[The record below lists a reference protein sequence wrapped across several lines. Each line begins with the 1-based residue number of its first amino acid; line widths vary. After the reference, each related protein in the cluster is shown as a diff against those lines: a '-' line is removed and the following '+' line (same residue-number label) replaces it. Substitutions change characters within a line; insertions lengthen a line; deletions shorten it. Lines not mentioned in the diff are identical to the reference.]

1 MKFGGTSLR
10 DAQRIKVV
18 AGIIKRYL
26 HQKPVIVASAHH
38 GVTEKLIALAHGTDR
53 NVRQRRIRLWRKIER
68 LHLKIIK
75 DLGLSSHIIKDL
87 LDELKEYIKSINQKP
102 TLKQLDR
109 IVCYGERLST
119 RIIAAY
125 LNRHSIH
132 SKAFDAFDVGLVTD
146 SHFGQA
152 HPLSESY
159 PAINKCLKPLI
170 RRNIVPVITGYIA
183 KDRDNNITTLGRNG
197 SDYTATILASAL
209 DADEVQLWSDSAG
222 IMTADPR
229 IVPDARQLQTI
240 TFDEASELAYYGRR
254 FHPYTLIPAIHKN
267 IPVKILNTY
276 QPEADGTAIIKK
288 EKRRLTPFLKSIVY
302 KKDIF
307 LITIISPRMLMQYG
321 FLEKIFRI
329 FARYKIVIDMI
340 ATSEVSVSIT
350 TDRKLYLAEALK
362 EISKFA
368 QIKLQ
373 DKQAVVCVIGEDI
386 KRLHGISGDIF
397 SSLRDNSIETKM
409 ISQGATR
416 TNIAFVV
423 DNNDVKKA
431 VRSLHNVLFTPTE
444 LPKV

>member
-1 MKFGGTSLR
+1 MIIMKFGGTSLR
-10 DAQRIKVV
+10 NAQRIKVV
-18 AGIIKRYL
+18 ASIIKRYL
-26 HQKPVIVASAHH
+26 SRKPVIVVSAHH
-38 GVTEKLIALAHGTDR
+38 GVTEQLIALAHKTDSV
-53 NVRQRRIRLWRKIER
+53 NKIEH
-68 LHLKIIK
+68 LHLKIINN
-75 DLGLSSHIIKDL
+75 LGLSGHLIKDL
-87 LDELKEYIKSINQKP
+87 IDELKEYVKSISQKP

-109 IVCYGERLST
+109 IVSYGERLSV

-132 SKAFDAFDVGLVTD
+132 SKPFDAFDAGLVTD

-152 HPLSESY
+152 HPLPESY
-159 PAINKCLKPLI
+159 QAINKRLKPLI

-183 KDRDNNITTLGRNG
+183 KDKDDNITTLGRNG

-229 IVPDARQLQTI
+229 IVPEARQLETI
-240 TFDEASELAYYGRR
+240 TFDEASELAYYSRR

-276 QPEADGTAIIKK
+276 QPEAEGTAIIKS
-288 EKRRLTPFLKSIVY
+288 EKKKLVPALKSIVY

-321 FLEKIFRI
+321 FLEKIFSV
-329 FARYKIVIDMI
+329 FARYRIVIDMI

-350 TDRKLYLAEALK
+350 TDRKLYLTEALK

-373 DKQAVVCVIGEDI
+373 DKQAVICVIGDDI
-386 KRLHGISGDIF
+386 KRLPGISGDIF
-397 SSLRDNSIETKM
+397 SALRDNSIEVKM

-416 TNIAFVV
+416 TNIAFLV
-423 DNNDVKKA
+423 DNNKVNES
-431 VRSLHNVLFTPTE
+431 VRVLHSVLFT
-444 LPKV
+444 

>member
-18 AGIIKRYL
+18 VSIIKRYL
-26 HQKPVIVASAHH
+26 PQKPVIVASAHH
-38 GVTEKLIALAHGTDR
+38 GVTEKLIALAHGTG
-53 NVRQRRIRLWRKIER
+53 NINEIER

-75 DLGLSSHIIKDL
+75 DLGLSSHLIKDL
-87 LDELKEYIKSINQKP
+87 LDELKDYAAGIKQKP

-119 RIIAAY
+119 RTIAAY

-132 SKAFDAFDVGLVTD
+132 SKAFDAFDIGLVTD

-152 HPLSESY
+152 HPLPESY
-159 PAINKCLKPLI
+159 PAINKRLKPLI
-170 RRNIVPVITGYIA
+170 KRNIVPVITGYIA

-209 DADEVQLWSDSAG
+209 DANEVQLWSDSAG

-229 IVPDARQLQTI
+229 IVPDAHQLQTI

-276 QPEADGTAIIKK
+276 KPELEGTAIIKK
-288 EKRRLTPFLKSIVY
+288 EKRKLNPSAKSIVY

-321 FLEKIFRI
+321 FLEKIFRV

-350 TDRKLYLAEALK
+350 TDRKLYLGEALK
-362 EISKFA
+362 KISKFA
-368 QIKLQ
+368 QIKQQ

-386 KRLHGISGDIF
+386 KRMQGISGDIF
-397 SSLRDNSIETKM
+397 FALKYNSIEVKM

-416 TNIAFVV
+416 TNIAFLV
-423 DNNDVKKA
+423 DNSDVKKS
-431 VRSLHNVLFTPTE
+431 VRILHNVLFNP
-444 LPKV
+444 LSLAI